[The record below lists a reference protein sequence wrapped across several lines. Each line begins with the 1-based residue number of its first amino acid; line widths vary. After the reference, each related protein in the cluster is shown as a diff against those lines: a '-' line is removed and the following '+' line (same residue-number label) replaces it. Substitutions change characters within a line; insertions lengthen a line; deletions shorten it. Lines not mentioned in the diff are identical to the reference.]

1 MNLSEKLRNSNI
13 SKNTVHRKNISIE
26 SEMSK
31 KKIEDVCVSM
41 DDLHEIESFF
51 REWNGI
57 FLQFFRGIGTGR
69 D

>member
-13 SKNTVHRKNISIE
+13 SKNTVHRKNISIG

-41 DDLHEIESFF
+41 DDLHEM
-51 REWNGI
+51 
-57 FLQFFRGIGTGR
+57 
-69 D
+69 